1 MVASFDVCRKY
12 NSMYGRRTIG
22 FYYTHLNERNS
33 VQCNDWNIIHRI
45 GSRESLTQSTPVTC
59 YITVML
65 QRESPWFLC
74 DWNCRV
80 ISAYTQWMNGYIYIQ
95 WMWQWKYTVNQSIY
109 LFTVLNRNGQHSD
122 WTQDQNWSLPGLWSR
137 CLNYLGNL
145 NLLGR
150 LVYYPACLWKGY
162 IFCVD
167 MIAL

>member
-1 MVASFDVCRKY
+1 MHYLKGWSTELQKLHYICTRYKQVGLSA
-12 NSMYGRRTIG
+12 
-22 FYYTHLNERNS
+22 HLNERNS

-109 LFTVLNRNGQHSD
+109 SFTVLNRNFFSVWIGTD
-122 WTQDQNWSLPGLWSR
+122 F
-137 CLNYLGNL
+137 
-145 NLLGR
+145 
-150 LVYYPACLWKGY
+150 
-162 IFCVD
+162 I
-167 MIAL
+167 